1 MLALTLPIRAAYVV
15 FEGLTVSAEDDAA
28 HCALEH
34 CAQRYRDR
42 YCADGPAAPSEVEG
56 IQQARDLFRALQI
69 DPTKHRPSSEALL
82 RRALQSKP
90 MPHINTLVDVGNY
103 CSLDF
108 LLPLGIYDQS
118 KIRGDI
124 TLRLGD
130 EGEQYDA
137 IGSKTLNLAGRYV
150 LADDRGPF
158 GTPMTDSRRT
168 ATSIDTTAAVIIIY
182 ATLDFDEATLRAHAQ
197 THADR
202 VIEYCGG
209 RTLSVRTL
217 AGT

>member
-1 MLALTLPIRAAYVV
+1 MLSLTLPIRAAYLV
-15 FEGLTVSAEDDAA
+15 FEGLIVSADDDAA
-28 HCALEH
+28 HKALEG
-34 CAQRYRDR
+34 CAQRYRDQ
-42 YCADGPAAPSEVEG
+42 YCPDGPAAPSAVVG
-56 IQQARDLFRALQI
+56 VQHARELFRALHI

-82 RRALQSKP
+82 RRALQDKP

-124 TLRLGD
+124 TLRLGE
-130 EGEQYDA
+130 EGERYDA
-137 IGSKTLNLAGRYV
+137 IGNKTLNLAGRYV

-158 GTPMTDSRRT
+158 GTPMTDSLRT
-168 ATSIDTTAAVIIIY
+168 ATSTDTTAAVIIIY
-182 ATLDFDEATLRAHAQ
+182 ATLDFDEATFRAHAQ

-202 VIEYCGG
+202 VTEYCGG
-209 RTLSVRTL
+209 HSLSVRTL
-217 AGT
+217 AGD